1 MRVSFVP
8 DTLTFSRKH
17 SCLHSCSLGRDTHYS
32 PFLPFVPRPP
42 AVPPSSPLASTIFPP
57 LDAIR
62 TLLNARMHAHTHV
75 STCVHIPGETLK
87 CAAVRA
93 NTHACLEPRRW
104 TTPSRF
110 LSLALFS
117 LSSRLP
123 VLSLPAALSPAALPL
138 THSARVR
145 TLRDVR
151 VCQWNTLSLSESQR
165 ERERGWGGGR
175 EESAVE
181 RCRVTVVV
189 GLTLVVENGS
199 VGGYSWH
206 IGAARRPLT
215 FPCLSI
221 SISLFLSL
229 SFALCIVLSAT
240 RHLSPSHLSVPPF
253 SLTHPASL
261 SACRWYPLR
270 LVPPRRSLLAHE
282 RTRDRLRA
290 QESTP
295 LPTPSTLLYVSAR
308 LVSIPPA
315 SVPSD
320 PLDAGIPSDH
330 PPRCFV
336 LFFVSPGRDSL
347 SDRKSVV

>member
-1 MRVSFVP
+1 M
-8 DTLTFSRKH
+8 
-17 SCLHSCSLGRDTHYS
+17 
-32 PFLPFVPRPP
+32 
-42 AVPPSSPLASTIFPP
+42 
-57 LDAIR
+57 
-62 TLLNARMHAHTHV
+62 
-75 STCVHIPGETLK
+75 
-87 CAAVRA
+87 
-93 NTHACLEPRRW
+93 
-104 TTPSRF
+104 
-110 LSLALFS
+110 
-117 LSSRLP
+117 
-123 VLSLPAALSPAALPL
+123 
-138 THSARVR
+138 
-145 TLRDVR
+145 
-151 VCQWNTLSLSESQR
+151 
-165 ERERGWGGGR
+165 GGR

-189 GLTLVVENGS
+189 GLTLVVENGL

-270 LVPPRRSLLAHE
+270 LVPSAPFSPCELTHE

-295 LPTPSTLLYVSAR
+295 LLTPSTLYVSAR

-320 PLDAGIPSDH
+320 PLDAGIP
-330 PPRCFV
+330 
-336 LFFVSPGRDSL
+336 L
-347 SDRKSVV
+347 